1 MVILRK
7 LCSRTLNFERSEF
20 FQSFNDFSEK
30 NHLEP
35 SWEPILR
42 VPEQKFWKSAPL
54 KFLFRKYSKKWT
66 GNDFF
71 CRNIKILLHC
81 IIIFI
86 FGTVVAFSTQIL
98 GTGISVNFCSAKITI
113 FYIGID
119 FIRALKKYSEKLE
132 VPTPM

>member
-7 LCSRTLNFERSEF
+7 LCSRTSNFERSEF

-66 GNDFF
+66 ENYFF
-71 CRNIKILLHC
+71 GRNIKILLHC

-86 FGTVVAFSTQIL
+86 FGTVVAFSMQIL

-113 FYIGID
+113 FYIAIV
-119 FIRALKKYSEKLE
+119 FIRASKKLYDISE

>member
-7 LCSRTLNFERSEF
+7 LCSRTSNFERSEF
-20 FQSFNDFSEK
+20 FQSFNDFSKK

-66 GNDFF
+66 ENHFF

-113 FYIGID
+113 FYIGIV
-119 FIRALKKYSEKLE
+119 FIRALNNFSEKLE
-132 VPTPM
+132 VHTPM